1 MKESFRYIK
10 TIFQVA
16 KTAFSNVEIED
27 YMQSANLYW
36 EMLNSLDYESMLIE
50 SFTPN
55 KEASKDC
62 LMSFE
67 CEEVGKASI
76 KKLKREAREMQEE
89 LENYYWNCLEAAKSI
104 PQEEAIICNTAHSI
118 VFGLWPKRLK
128 ELSDAYDLGIKVDC
142 LKKKRTNGKPKGFKP
157 IERPAFNTDDLRNGK
172 YFNGVAWDFNANII
186 ENDPFIKRSLKEGI
200 KAKEIETALL
210 QANPNAIWNGNRGDI
225 LYFLFKLYAKAY
237 VRSSEK
243 DYILK
248 VQEEFLKIKQVNDFS
263 KYTPGKEPDKNNK
276 GKKINVKKAIL
287 DNIWYEIKD
296 DNNKIIE
303 CGFKCENTE

>member
-27 YMQSANLYW
+27 YRQSANLYW

-55 KEASKDC
+55 KKASKDC

-67 CEEVGKASI
+67 CEEEGKASV

-104 PQEEAIICNTAHSI
+104 PQEAANIICNTAHSV

-128 ELSDAYDLGIKVDC
+128 ELSDAYDLGIKADC

-157 IERPAFNTDDLRNGK
+157 IERPAFKTDDLRNGS
-172 YFNGVAWDFNANII
+172 YFNGVAWVFNAKII
-186 ENDPFIKRSLKEGI
+186 VKDPYIKRTLKEGI
-200 KAKEIETALL
+200 KAKDIETALL
-210 QANPNAIWNGNRGDI
+210 KANPNAIWNGNRGEI
-225 LYFLFKLYAKAY
+225 LYFLFKLFAKAY

-243 DYILK
+243 DYISK
-248 VQEEFLKIKQVNDFS
+248 VQEEFLNIKKEIDFS
-263 KYTPGKEPDKNNK
+263 KWTPGKDKDKNIK
-276 GKKINVKKAIL
+276 ECIL

-296 DNNKIIE
+296 DNNEIKE